1 MTRPCA
7 SLSSIA
13 TSSSSATFFST
24 YAISVETCLKRR
36 PIAEALGI
44 DKDEL
49 KELAND
55 LWALHGNFHDDS
67 GVTPDEA
74 NAEILGEDEE

>member
-1 MTRPCA
+1 M
-7 SLSSIA
+7 
-13 TSSSSATFFST
+13 
-24 YAISVETCLKRR
+24 CLKRR